1 VKKLHPKAV
10 WLFFLQKVLV
20 LVFMIL
26 FLVGPMLL
34 SFGFSL
40 WSLRSPRPSYYRDD
54 GFDRSLRSAS
64 LFSFYGIWGLLLFLI
79 VVSFIWSKLY
89 YESFKF
95 ELAEKGLKIESGV
108 IWKKYITIP
117 YERVQNVDIYRGPLA
132 RILGLSDIH
141 VQTAGI
147 SGAMI
152 TEGRIP
158 GLSPK
163 DAEEMREKL
172 VGKISGGQGL

>member
-1 VKKLHPKAV
+1 MRA
-10 WLFFLQKVLV
+10 
-20 LVFMIL
+20 
-26 FLVGPMLL
+26 
-34 SFGFSL
+34 
-40 WSLRSPRPSYYRDD
+40 
-54 GFDRSLRSAS
+54 AS
-64 LFSFYGIWGLLLFLI
+64 LFSFYGILGFLLFLI
-79 VVSFIWSKLY
+79 VVSFIWAKLY

-117 YERVQNVDIYRGPLA
+117 YTRIQNVDIYRGPLA
-132 RILGLSDIH
+132 RALRLSDIH

-163 DAEEMREKL
+163 DAEEMREDL
-172 VGKISGGQGL
+172 VGKIGGNQGL

>member
-1 VKKLHPKAV
+1 MQKLHPKAF

-20 LVFMIL
+20 LLFMTFFL
-26 FLVGPMLL
+26 FGPML
-34 SFGFSL
+34 FGFGVSFWAPRSIREAPFRRTRPDDLFKTIYSL
-40 WSLRSPRPSYYRDD
+40 SLYGTL
-54 GFDRSLRSAS
+54 GF
-64 LFSFYGIWGLLLFLI
+64 LFFVL
-79 VVSFIWSKLY
+79 VTSFIWAKLY

-95 ELAEKGLKIESGV
+95 ELVAKGLKIESGV
-108 IWKKYITIP
+108 IWKKYVTIP
-117 YERVQNVDIYRGPLA
+117 YERIQNVDIYRGPLA

-147 SGAMI
+147 AGAMV

-172 VGKISGGQGL
+172 VDKIGGDQGL